1 MLLRCG
7 PASQGLTGAKSLRRQ
22 ADAKGTECLSAIIPV
37 HSYTSLLVKAG
48 IIVYFKVNRLFEYKL
63 HHLLFWAIYHY
74 CWWTI
79 AMGNPVKSAVAIFGS
94 FFFIKYIFYVV
105 ASTVCVCLNL
115 YVLMP
120 RYLEK
125 GKIAAYVT
133 WLSACILTM
142 SALIV
147 PGYYL
152 TAAAMGQSV
161 RQVFQLRD
169 DPFVQLFFTNAFPAM
184 LASMTLGMSIK
195 LTNKWIQTRRRQQ
208 LLEKEKLESELKFLK
223 YQFNPHFLFN
233 TINSI
238 FFLIHKNPDKASAS
252 LAKFSELLRHQ
263 LYECNDM
270 QIDLAKEISYLENF
284 IQLQRLRQ
292 NDDVAVSFRMKRRQA
307 DNLGIAPFIL
317 MTFVENAFKHVSTH
331 ADKPNWINIDLQIH
345 RQELN
350 FSISN
355 SCSPDAVAPNGVHPG
370 SFNGRHTVSSNGSGD
385 LNGTYPGPYPGDPAK
400 PGGIGLSNVRRRLD
414 LLYDGQYRLNIQ
426 NNNSS
431 FDVDLQLQLS
441 LKSKICSTVLS

>member
-1 MLLRCG
+1 
-7 PASQGLTGAKSLRRQ
+7 
-22 ADAKGTECLSAIIPV
+22 
-37 HSYTSLLVKAG
+37 
-48 IIVYFKVNRLFEYKL
+48 
-63 HHLLFWAIYHY
+63 
-74 CWWTI
+74 
-79 AMGNPVKSAVAIFGS
+79 MGNPVKAAIAIFGS
-94 FFFIKYIFYVV
+94 VFFIKYIFYVV
-105 ASTVCVCLNL
+105 ASTACVCFNL

-125 GKIAAYVT
+125 GKIAAYVI
-133 WLSACILTM
+133 WLSACILAT
-142 SALIV
+142 SALII

-152 TAAAMGQSV
+152 TAAVMGQSV
-161 RQVFQLRD
+161 RQAFQLNQ
-169 DPFVQLFFTNAFPAM
+169 DPVVHLFFGNTFPAM

-195 LTNKWIQTRRRQQ
+195 LTNNWIQTRRRQQ

-263 LYECNDM
+263 LYECNDR
-270 QIDLAKEISYLENF
+270 QIALVKEISYLENF

-292 NDDVAVSFRMKRRQA
+292 NDNVEVSFQLKHRQT
-307 DNLGIAPFIL
+307 DNLNIAPFIL

-331 ADKPNWINIDLQIH
+331 GDKPNWINIDLQIH
-345 RQELN
+345 GQELS

-355 SCSPDAVAPNGVHPG
+355 SCSPETGLTDGAHPG
-370 SFNGRHTVSSNGSGD
+370 GLKDVYPGG
-385 LNGTYPGPYPGDPAK
+385 LNGASSGSLNGASLGAE
-400 PGGIGLSNVRRRLD
+400 PGGIGLVNVRRRLD
-414 LLYDGQYRLNIQ
+414 LLYAGQYRLNIQ
-426 NNNSS
+426 NNDSS

-441 LKSKICSTVLS
+441 EQVSFRSVQRMADPRPTT